1 MFKKDIKEITNDINS
16 ELTVYNLKNIL
27 MKSND
32 INLKEISINKNLK
45 GTLIF
50 IDGLVDVKS
59 ISEYIIEPLT
69 QMHRFTESKTEQE
82 VIALIREGTLTYSSQ
97 TERNTLKDTINDILS
112 GNAALLFHEKNIA
125 FIFDVK
131 GFEKRSVTEPTD
143 ENVIKGS
150 RDVFVET
157 LRVNTATV
165 RRKIKSPNLVLEGIV
180 LGEQTQTSVS
190 IIYMS
195 NIANKDLLKELKQ
208 RLSRIKIDA
217 VLSLNSI
224 TDYIVDKKLT
234 AFPQIINT
242 ERPDKFCSNII
253 EGRIGIIIDGL
264 PMSLIIPGTFIQF
277 IQATEDYSQNYII
290 SSILRFMRVIL
301 IFTTLLLPG
310 FYISVI
316 SFHHEMIPIELA
328 LSISSS
334 DKYVPFPPFIEVLL
348 LLIAFEVL
356 MEAGLRLPK
365 SIGQA
370 VSIVGAIVVG
380 QAAVDAKLVSPAVV
394 IAISVT
400 AIANYTVPNQD
411 LSNAIRLWRFIIA
424 ILSSI
429 LGLMGLSLGSL
440 ILLYHLCSIECFGV
454 PYLSPFVSG
463 RDDEFGDTL
472 FRLPVYLLKNRP
484 SNLNTL
490 NKKRIGQSGS
500 DTL

>member
-1 MFKKDIKEITNDINS
+1 MFKKDIKKIINNINS
-16 ELTVYNLKNIL
+16 ELTIDNLKTIL
-27 MKSND
+27 MKSDD
-32 INLKEISINKNLK
+32 INLKEISINKKLK

-50 IDGLVDVKS
+50 IDGLVNARS

-69 QMHRFTESKTEQE
+69 QMHRFTESKSELD
-82 VIALIREGTLTYSSQ
+82 VINLIREGTLTYSLQ
-97 TERNTLKDTINDILS
+97 TERNTLKETLNDILA
-112 GNAALLFHEKNIA
+112 GNAALLFHEKSIA

-131 GFEKRSVTEPTD
+131 DFEKRSITEPTD

-165 RRKIKSPNLVLEGIV
+165 RRKIKSTNLVLESIV
-180 LGEQTQTSVS
+180 LGEQTQTSIS
-190 IIYMS
+190 IVYMS
-195 NIANKDLLKELKQ
+195 NIVNKDLLKELKQ
-208 RLSRIKIDA
+208 RLSIIKVDS

-242 ERPDKFCSNII
+242 ERPDKFCSNIV
-253 EGRIGIIIDGL
+253 EGRIGMIIDGL

-290 SSILRFMRVIL
+290 SSILRFMRILL

-316 SFHHEMIPIELA
+316 SFHHDMIPIELA
-328 LSISSS
+328 LSISAS

-348 LLIAFEVL
+348 LLIAFEIL

-411 LSNAIRLWRFIIA
+411 LSNALRLWRFIIA
-424 ILSSI
+424 IFSSI
-429 LGLMGLSLGSL
+429 LGLMGLSIGSL
-440 ILLYHLCSIECFGV
+440 ILLYHLCNIECFGI
-454 PYLSPFVSG
+454 PYLSPFVSTEN
-463 RDDEFGDTL
+463 DEFGDTL
-472 FRLPVYLLKNRP
+472 FRLPIYLLKNRP
-484 SNLNTL
+484 SNLNTS
-490 NKKRIGQSGS
+490 NKKRIG
-500 DTL
+500 